1 MQPEHTI
8 GQDHVKLSSR
18 CPARAQS
25 VPIQGNYPPHDHE
38 FYEVGVVTAGRALH
52 RTRDEAE
59 WLERG
64 SVVVIPPREP
74 HAYERTAGFGVINIY
89 YLAEW
94 FLSEPSGLRSAE
106 GLVELFF
113 ERALF
118 PQGERGGVRHVRLS
132 EAQLRAC
139 LGDLADLEA
148 EWEAAEPQP
157 LFCEAAALKCMV
169 RMARAAEIAPTDGG
183 HAARPRAVT
192 LAVAG
197 IERAV
202 RLGRGL
208 QLEEV
213 ARAAGLSAAHLCRVF
228 RAATGMSPGGYFQ
241 HLRVQRACRALLA
254 GRETAA
260 EIAHALGYADSA
272 HFNRGFKK
280 IVGMTPC
287 RYRAR
292 FSSG

>member
-1 MQPEHTI
+1 M
-8 GQDHVKLSSR
+8 LSNR
-18 CPARAQS
+18 RPARAQS
-25 VPIQGNYPPHDHE
+25 VPRQGNYPPHDHE

-52 RTRDEAE
+52 RTREGAE

-74 HAYERTAGFGVINIY
+74 HAYERASGFGVINIY

-94 FLSEPSGLRSAE
+94 FLSEPNGLRSAP

-113 ERALF
+113 DRALF
-118 PQGERGGVRHVRLS
+118 PSGAGGGARRVRLG
-132 EAQLRAC
+132 EAELRAC
-139 LGDLADLEA
+139 LADLADLEA
-148 EWEAAEPQP
+148 EWEAEAPQP
-157 LFCEAAALKCMV
+157 LFCEAAVLKCMV
-169 RMARAAEIAPTDGG
+169 RMARVADQAPREDGRP
-183 HAARPRAVT
+183 ARPRAVT
-192 LAVAG
+192 VA
-197 IERAV
+197 IASLERAV

-208 QLEEV
+208 ELAGV
-213 ARAAGLSAAHLCRVF
+213 AREAGMSAAHLCRVF
-228 RAATGMSPGGYFQ
+228 RAATGTSPGGYFQ

-292 FSSG
+292 FSGG

>member
-1 MQPEHTI
+1 MQPDHTI
-8 GQDHVKLSSR
+8 GQEHVKLSSR
-18 CPARAQS
+18 RPARAQS

-64 SVVVIPPREP
+64 SVVVVPPREP
-74 HAYERTAGFGVINIY
+74 HAYERVAGFGVINIY

-118 PQGERGGVRHVRLS
+118 PNGARGGARHVRLS
-132 EAQLRAC
+132 EAELRAC

-148 EWEAAEPQP
+148 EWESATPQP
-157 LFCEAAALKCMV
+157 LFCEASVLKCMV
-169 RMARAAEIAPTDGG
+169 RIARAADHAPRDGG
-183 HAARPRAVT
+183 HAPRPRAVT

-197 IERAV
+197 IERSV

-208 QLEEV
+208 RLNEV
-213 ARAAGLSAAHLCRVF
+213 ARTAGLSAAHLCRIF

-241 HLRVQRACRALLA
+241 HLRIQRACRALLA

-272 HFNRGFKK
+272 HFNRGFRK
-280 IVGMTPC
+280 IVGTTPC

-292 FSSG
+292 FSGG